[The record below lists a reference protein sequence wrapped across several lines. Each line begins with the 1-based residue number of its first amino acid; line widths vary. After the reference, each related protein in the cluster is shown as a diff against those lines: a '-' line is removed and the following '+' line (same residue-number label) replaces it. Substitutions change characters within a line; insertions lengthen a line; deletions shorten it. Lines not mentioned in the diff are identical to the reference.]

1 MAYVRPIIRV
11 RENSRRIVRG
21 GLWDAVLG
29 RTVIQATADE
39 AFKVNVD
46 FTDILDGATITA
58 AVVADSATVSA
69 SVSSGVVILT
79 CSAIGSAS
87 DVDLTVTFSDGR
99 IQQEFLLLR
108 DPFQW
113 NRSDYG
119 PVRVAQ

>member
-11 RENSRRIVRG
+11 RENSRRIIRG

-39 AFKVNVD
+39 AFKINVD
-46 FTDILDGATITA
+46 LTDILDGATITA

-69 SVSSGVVILT
+69 SISSGVVILT

>member
-11 RENSRRIVRG
+11 RENSRRIIRG
-21 GLWDAVLG
+21 GLWDADLG

-46 FTDILDGATITA
+46 FTDILDGGTITA

-69 SVSSGVVILT
+69 SVSSGVVTLT